1 MAVWSDGRL
10 RQRLA
15 VLGAGLLVCA
25 HAAAAGQSRP
35 AFQGRALADALRILQ
50 QGGLHIVFSSEIV
63 TPEMRVA
70 AEPRARAPL
79 AQLDELVEPHGLKA
93 ERGPRSI
100 IQIVRR
106 RPADVTPGRDAP
118 RASASAETEARTAD
132 RFVEAVIVRATARDR
147 DAAPSRA
154 TLDAEGLQAARSLL
168 HDDPLQTVQT
178 LPGVAAADDFRSE
191 FSVRGSPYRHLGVV
205 IDGVS
210 APWLKHSVYGRT
222 DAGSLSMFGNDVV
235 DEATLQAGAYS
246 RRHDDKLGAQLEL
259 TLRQGSR
266 ESTRV
271 HASAG
276 GTTAGIV
283 ADGPLGRQK
292 RGSWMV
298 GARNSYLTWPV
309 QRHTDE
315 GVAFAFSDAV
325 AKVVYDATPT
335 QQVTL
340 VGIGGRSAVD
350 WKDEPVNAAAIA
362 DGINGAAL
370 ASVGW
375 RIIAGDRTIIRQQA
389 SIAGRTFLNRMLTG
403 REAARGSD
411 RALSYQA
418 AIHHAV
424 LGGTLEAGTE
434 LRQLQGSRRFSP
446 EAATLRELDA
456 AWWTQSAYTEFARNF
471 GRLSLANGVRLS
483 HSTLVHAR
491 TLSPWMLGG
500 WSFSP
505 AWRVTASGGVS
516 HQFPE
521 LEEISGPLRAANL
534 APERATS
541 ADIGV
546 QHRFAGPFRWQATVF
561 NRVEQDVLRTRDT
574 TLPLRDL
581 DGVHP
586 AVFPGYENALS
597 GTARG
602 IDLLVARERAG
613 RVSGWLS
620 YTYATMRQSDRI
632 RRETFWGDFDRRH
645 TFNAAVVYRASA
657 YSSVGLVLRGGTNLP
672 VPGYFD
678 TRNGALFIGEGRND
692 VRLPF
697 YTRLDA
703 RAQRSFVFLR
713 GRITANAEMLNVL
726 NRANSGP
733 ADGFIQ
739 PATGEAVGFTRSLV
753 GRRAS
758 AGIAVDF
765 RTPSTR
771 R

>member
-10 RQRLA
+10 RQSLTTMGA
-15 VLGAGLLVCA
+15 VLLVCA
-25 HAAAAGQSRP
+25 HAAAAGQSPP
-35 AFQGRALADALRILQ
+35 AFQGHALADALRILQ

-63 TPEMRVA
+63 TSEMRVA
-70 AEPRARAPL
+70 AEPRTRAPRT
-79 AQLDELVEPHGLKA
+79 QLDELVEPHGLKA
-93 ERGPRSI
+93 ERGPGSI

-106 RPADVTPGRDAP
+106 GRADATPRRAAP
-118 RASASAETEARTAD
+118 RASPGAKTEASPGD
-132 RFVEAVIVRATARDR
+132 RFVEAVIVRATARDG
-147 DAAPSRA
+147 DAAPARA
-154 TLDAEGLQAARSLL
+154 TLDAEGVQAARSLL

-191 FSVRGSPYRHLGVV
+191 FSVRGSPYRHNGIVV
-205 IDGVS
+205 DGVS

-222 DAGSLSMFGNDVV
+222 DAGSLSLFGNDVV
-235 DEATLQAGAYS
+235 DEATLRGGAYS

-266 ESTRV
+266 ESTRF

-276 GTTAGIV
+276 GIIAGIV
-283 ADGPLGRQK
+283 AEGPLGRQK

-309 QRHTDE
+309 KRHTDE

-325 AKVVYDATPT
+325 AKVVYDATPA

-340 VGIGGRSAVD
+340 VGIGGRAAVD
-350 WKDEPVNAAAIA
+350 WKDEPVNAAIA

-389 SIAGRTFLNRMLTG
+389 SMTGRTFLNRMFTG

-411 RALSYQA
+411 RALSYHA
-418 AIHHAV
+418 AIHHGI
-424 LGGTLEAGTE
+424 LGGTLESGAE
-434 LRQLQGSRRFSP
+434 LRQVHGSRRVTA
-446 EAATLRELDA
+446 EAAPLRQLDA
-456 AWWTQSAYTEFARNF
+456 AWWTRSAYAEFARNF
-471 GRLSLANGVRLS
+471 GRLSLANGVRLTD
-483 HSTLVHAR
+483 STLVHAR
-491 TLSPWMLGG
+491 TASPWMLAG

-521 LEEISGPLRAANL
+521 LEELSGALGAAGL
-534 APERATS
+534 VPERATS
-541 ADIGV
+541 ADVGV
-546 QHRFAGPFRWQATVF
+546 QHRFAGGFRWQATMF
-561 NRVEQDVLRTRDT
+561 NRVEQDVLRTRDAN
-574 TLPLRDL
+574 LQQGDL
-581 DGVHP
+581 AAMDR

-602 IDLLVARERAG
+602 IDLIVAREHPG
-613 RVSGWLS
+613 RVSGWLA

-645 TFNAAVVYRASA
+645 TFNAAAVYRASTH
-657 YSSVGLVLRGGTNLP
+657 SRVGIVLRGGTNLP
-672 VPGYFD
+672 IPGYFD
-678 TRNGALFIGEGRND
+678 TRNGALFLGEGRND
-692 VRLPF
+692 VRFPF
-697 YTRLDA
+697 YTRLDV
-703 RAQRSFVFLR
+703 RAQRSVLFLR
-713 GRITANAEMLNVL
+713 GRITACAEMLNVL
-726 NRANSGP
+726 NRSNAGP
-733 ADGFIQ
+733 ATGFIR
-739 PATGEAVGFTRSLV
+739 PATGEAVGFTRALV

-765 RTPSTR
+765 GAPSTR